1 MNDPRAQTHQ
11 TDMALGYEED
21 ALPQTFE
28 GLEQKFIQDIMTL
41 TREQQNAEDG
51 ENARHREQRLT
62 EINSQYQEKLLAV
75 RARQA
80 THREDFLRKESQAR
94 HEQYQQVKL
103 NSYQSS
109 AGPNDAHGFR
119 MATAAALGDPPRAY
133 GASSFD
139 SYGERPGFGGG
150 AQGRGYESHESH
162 GQYPGGRAYNTGGRY
177 F

>member
-11 TDMALGYEED
+11 TDMEVGYEENT
-21 ALPQTFE
+21 LPQTFE

-41 TREQQNAEDG
+41 TREQQDAEDS
-51 ENARHREQRLT
+51 ENARHRERLS

-109 AGPNDAHGFR
+109 AGPNNAHGFR
-119 MATAAALGDPPRAY
+119 MAASAAALGDPPRAY
-133 GASSFD
+133 GAAGNFD
-139 SYGERPGFGGG
+139 SYGERSGF
-150 AQGRGYESHESH
+150 GRGYESH
-162 GQYPGGRAYNTGGRY
+162 GQYPGGRAYNSGGRY